1 MIKSVIFD
9 FNGTLFFDSPKHEQA
24 WNIMA
29 EKLRGYPMSKEELT
43 TNMHGRKNKEVLE
56 MILGRKLNADDAN
69 RLSQEKEAIYRQMCI
84 EDPAHFQLVEGAVSL
99 FEQLKEKGIPMT
111 IASASIKEN
120 MDFFIAHFHLANYFD
135 TNVFVYDD
143 GSYRN
148 KTDMFLQS
156 AKNLDVTAKE
166 CVIIEDSVSGVQCA
180 NAVDAYRVIVIN
192 EHKEWFTNLRVDAF
206 ISDFVNFNI
215 DQI

>member
-1 MIKSVIFD
+1 MIKGIIFD

-120 MDFFIAHFHLANYFD
+120 MDFFITHFHLANWFD

-180 NAVDAYRVIVIN
+180 NAVEAYRVIVIN

-206 ISDFVNFNI
+206 ISDFANFNI

>member
-1 MIKSVIFD
+1 MIKGVIFD
-9 FNGTLFFDSPKHEQA
+9 FNGTLFFDSLKHEQA

-29 EKLRGYPMSKEELT
+29 EKFRGYPMSKEELT

-143 GSYRN
+143 GSYQN

-156 AKNLDVTAKE
+156 AKNLHVTAKE

-180 NAVDAYRVIVIN
+180 NAVEAYRVIVIN
-192 EHKEWFTNLRVDAF
+192 EHKEWFTDLRVDAF

>member
-1 MIKSVIFD
+1 MIKGVIFD

-29 EKLRGYPMSKEELT
+29 EKLRGYPMSKKELT
-43 TNMHGRKNKEVLE
+43 TNMHVRKNKEVLE

-120 MDFFIAHFHLANYFD
+120 MDFFITHFQLANYFD

-156 AKNLDVTAKE
+156 AKNLHVTAKE
-166 CVIIEDSVSGVQCA
+166 CAIIEDSVSGVQCA
-180 NAVDAYRVIVIN
+180 NAVEAYRVIVIN

-206 ISDFVNFNI
+206 ISDFLNFNI